1 MIATLCNVGPDLY
14 LCGMTGID
22 LILGALLAY
31 GLIKGIWKGL
41 FVELASLVSL
51 LAGIFIAVKF
61 SGVVGDMLSDEKSRT
76 GSIVAFLVTF
86 VIVVVGIMLLAKVFT
101 KLADFAGMGLLNR
114 ILGGI
119 FGFLRMTLLVSVLLN
134 FFLRI
139 NTLNTF
145 ADQKTL
151 DNSLFFYPVLEVS
164 NLIFP
169 ALEEWFKEYKRD
181 AEPVQQP

>member
-1 MIATLCNVGPDLY
+1 
-14 LCGMTGID
+14 MTGID

-41 FVELASLVSL
+41 FVELASLISL

-61 SGVVGDMLSDEKSRT
+61 SGVVGNIISDETSRT
-76 GSIVAFLVTF
+76 ASIVAFLITF

-114 ILGGI
+114 ILGGL

-134 FFLRI
+134 FFLKI
-139 NTLNTF
+139 NVSNTF

-151 DNSLFFYPVLEVS
+151 DNSLFFYPVLKVS

-169 ALEEWFKEYKRD
+169 TLEEWFTEYKG
-181 AEPVQQP
+181 ETVTTEET